1 MAIKMNIPFTFRH
14 LTGYRKSIDV
24 DGTTVREC
32 MDDLMRK
39 FPDTREF
46 FNEDNRIAWIAL
58 NQELVELTN
67 LDKKVSED
75 DELSIILIIGGG

>member
-14 LTGYRKSIDV
+14 LTGYQKSIDV
-24 DGTTVREC
+24 DGATVREC

-58 NQELVELTN
+58 NEELVELTN
-67 LDKKVSED
+67 LDKKVAEN
-75 DELSIILIIGGG
+75 DELNIVLIIGGG